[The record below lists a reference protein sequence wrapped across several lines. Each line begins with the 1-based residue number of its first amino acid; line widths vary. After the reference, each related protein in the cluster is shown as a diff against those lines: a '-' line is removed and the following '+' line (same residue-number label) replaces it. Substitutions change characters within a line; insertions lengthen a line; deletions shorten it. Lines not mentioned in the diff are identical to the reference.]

1 MNKITI
7 DLVKLLEQAVPQVF
21 GSIDPLLLQ
30 QWLSHNAGTALPVTV
45 DLVTLSIENEVET
58 PLPVT
63 VDLVTLSIENEV
75 ETPLPAPGYL
85 QPRINDVTT
94 FDDDSELRIQVLA
107 PSRNREDLATDAY
120 YGLLAAISNI

>member
-21 GSIDPLLLQ
+21 GSIEPLLLQ
-30 QWLSHNAGTALPVTV
+30 QWLSHNAGTTLPVTV

-58 PLPVT
+58 PLPV
-63 VDLVTLSIENEV
+63 
-75 ETPLPAPGYL
+75 PGYL

-107 PSRNREDLATDAY
+107 PSRNRADLATDAY